1 MRNSSEW
8 TSRLAE
14 DVKLSAHGRHPT
26 AYLAISLSVYF
37 NVNFFF
43 IFLLLLSVF
52 CFSGT
57 SVLVFKFGGNAL
69 HQTYSG
75 QFHPSPG

>member
-1 MRNSSEW
+1 MRNGSEW

-14 DVKLSAHGRHPT
+14 DVKLSTHGRHPI

-37 NVNFFF
+37 NVIYFFF
-43 IFLLLLSVF
+43 FLLLLVF

-69 HQTYSG
+69 RPTYSA